1 MQSFNIFEELLVM
14 KKKKIVFALGDKIDD
29 FAHELIKRVF
39 GISEAWMSNE
49 STMDDFDD
57 LEDIP
62 GHSLVRLSD
71 VPVADRHLYKKD
83 FAESSNP
90 KKYSVW
96 YPPVSDSEWI
106 RIRKLSR
113 KHLFEKV
120 ENEYNVSLEDFPK
133 NSPLYVWKVAEF
145 VKRKLRDS

>member
-71 VPVADRHLYKKD
+71 VPVADRHLYKL
-83 FAESSNP
+83 P
-90 KKYSVW
+90 R
-96 YPPVSDSEWI
+96 SE
-106 RIRKLSR
+106 RPR
-113 KHLFEKV
+113 
-120 ENEYNVSLEDFPK
+120 Y
-133 NSPLYVWKVAEF
+133 SPLSLHERADTPILGSMYSLAIIPRLNRGCSASEYM
-145 VKRKLRDS
+145 L

>member
-1 MQSFNIFEELLVM
+1 
-14 KKKKIVFALGDKIDD
+14 
-29 FAHELIKRVF
+29 
-39 GISEAWMSNE
+39 
-49 STMDDFDD
+49 
-57 LEDIP
+57 
-62 GHSLVRLSD
+62 
-71 VPVADRHLYKKD
+71 LYKKD

-133 NSPLYVWKVAEF
+133 NSPLYVWKMAEF